1 MNKMLSIIVPVYN
14 EIGTVETVIKKL
26 IDLKLYNNLN
36 KEIIIMDDHST
47 DGSKEIIKSYEKKI

>member
-26 IDLKLYNNLN
+26 IDLKLYDNLDKNNY
-36 KEIIIMDDHST
+36 S
-47 DGSKEIIKSYEKKI
+47 G